1 MKTKDL
7 PLTYFNELVNSI
19 VLLIKSMLE
28 IKDEKTYPIIN

>member
-19 VLLIKSMLE
+19 VLLIKTKLE